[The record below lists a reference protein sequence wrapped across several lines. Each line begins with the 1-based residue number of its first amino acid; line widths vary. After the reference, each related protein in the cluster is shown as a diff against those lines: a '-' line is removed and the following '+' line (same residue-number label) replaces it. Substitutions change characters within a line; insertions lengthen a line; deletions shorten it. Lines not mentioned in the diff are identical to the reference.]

1 MQQYVHT
8 KLPKTRIRD
17 PSRAPITISKKNTFQ
32 TERLNRCEYCATAR
46 LAAVAYLYS
55 GRTAVGRQTFL
66 RRQLFKVS
74 LSIGLLRAAKV

>member
-1 MQQYVHT
+1 MYIQNYRKHVYATPLVPRLQYQ
-8 KLPKTRIRD
+8 
-17 PSRAPITISKKNTFQ
+17 KKNTFQ